1 MIKRVFD
8 IVFSLFGIAVLA
20 PVMIVCGLLIR
31 LSSRGPIF
39 FRQERVGLKFRPFR
53 ILKFRS
59 MVVGAPKLGAQV
71 TVRGDARVT
80 TIGRLLRK
88 TKLDELPQLFNVL
101 LGDMSFVGPRPEVP
115 EYVNLFK
122 TDYEELLRVR
132 PGITGIASITY
143 RDEEG
148 LLAAASDPKQAY
160 ISEVLPEKIRLG
172 KLYVDRQSIMLD
184 VRLIIMTLLKIVGV
198 EPKLPDLPILE
209 SKQQDQTS

>member
-1 MIKRVFD
+1 M
-8 IVFSLFGIAVLA
+8 
-20 PVMIVCGLLIR
+20 
-31 LSSRGPIF
+31 
-39 FRQERVGLKFRPFR
+39 KFRPFR

-148 LLAAASDPKQAY
+148 LLAAASDPKQVY
-160 ISEVLPEKIRLG
+160 VSEVLPEKIRLG

-209 SKQQDQTS
+209 SKQQDQIS

>member
-39 FRQERVGLKFRPFR
+39 FRQELVGVKFRPFR

>member
-39 FRQERVGLKFRPFR
+39 FRQERVGMKFRPFR

-101 LGDMSFVGPRPEVP
+101 LGDMS
-115 EYVNLFK
+115 L
-122 TDYEELLRVR
+122 
-132 PGITGIASITY
+132 S
-143 RDEEG
+143 
-148 LLAAASDPKQAY
+148 
-160 ISEVLPEKIRLG
+160 
-172 KLYVDRQSIMLD
+172 
-184 VRLIIMTLLKIVGV
+184 LIHI
-198 EPKLPDLPILE
+198 
-209 SKQQDQTS
+209 